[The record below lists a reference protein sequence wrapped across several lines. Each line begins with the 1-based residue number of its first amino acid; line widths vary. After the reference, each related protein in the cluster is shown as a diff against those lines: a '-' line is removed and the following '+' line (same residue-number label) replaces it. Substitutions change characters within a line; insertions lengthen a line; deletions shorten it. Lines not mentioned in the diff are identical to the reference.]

1 MTITRTPGRAG
12 RSKAV
17 TFNRTMTCVATAPET
32 TSLSMKIQTEQAL
45 AVIDACL
52 ADAGTNKSKVLNATV
67 YLADMSRWSEMQ
79 EAWTAWVDPD
89 NCPTRAIAGVEL
101 LPGFL
106 VEIVATAATQSPLPR
121 QEIL

>member
-17 TFNRTMTCVATAPET
+17 TYNGTVTCVATAPD
-32 TSLSMKIQTEQAL
+32 TSSPSMKVQTEQAL
-45 AVIDACL
+45 AVIDECL
-52 ADAGTNKSKVLNATV
+52 ADAGTDKSRMLNATV
-67 YLADMSRWSEMQ
+67 YLADMSRWDEMQ
-79 EAWTAWVDPD
+79 EVWTAWVDPD

-106 VEIVATAATQSPLPR
+106 VEIVISATV
-121 QEIL
+121 

>member
-1 MTITRTPGRAG
+1 MTITRTAGRAG

-17 TFNRTMTCVATAPET
+17 QFDGTMTCVATAPET
-32 TSLSMKIQTEQAL
+32 TSTNMKVQTEQAL
-45 AVIDACL
+45 AVIDECL
-52 ADAGTNKSKVLNATV
+52 AEAGTNKSKLLNTTV
-67 YLADMSRWSEMQ
+67 YLADMSRWNEMQ

-106 VEIVATAATQSPLPR
+106 VEIVATA
-121 QEIL
+121 EI